1 MSWHRAGV
9 LLLGAQSCLP
19 VPGVPAVGGIGS
31 VLLSMAR
38 MGWKLCH
45 VFRLYTVVV
54 EMNLTQ
60 AEEEPTLLMAQVMGM
75 LLAGEATS
83 DRTTQQVHLTEK
95 KVVMDHDG
103 DGEGAGDWFLDT
115 GATNHMT
122 GVRSAFADLDT
133 SVMGTVKFGDGSVI
147 EIRGRGCTALT
158 FVSNKHS

>member
-1 MSWHRAGV
+1 LEYSKVKCYNGISMRLRMNSVTIIYQKYFCAIVGNYI
-9 LLLGAQSCLP
+9 SCN
-19 VPGVPAVGGIGS
+19 
-31 VLLSMAR
+31 
-38 MGWKLCH
+38 
-45 VFRLYTVVV
+45 VVKKYQHQRQV